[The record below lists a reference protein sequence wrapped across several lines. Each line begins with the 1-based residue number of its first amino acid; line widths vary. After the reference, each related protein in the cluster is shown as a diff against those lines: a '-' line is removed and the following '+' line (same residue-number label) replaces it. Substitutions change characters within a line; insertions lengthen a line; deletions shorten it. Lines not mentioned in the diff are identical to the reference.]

1 MGSELSWPRAKEGVA
16 IALFVVGMG
25 WLCRLAWLNPYY
37 NWDSLPYTALVQ
49 VSSSDP
55 VTLHNAAY
63 GLIDA
68 EAPAKISQEFHS
80 PERYPNYRGDL
91 ATNPWHFAEQ
101 LPLYSVKTFYILVLA
116 IIHRAGLS
124 ALKAMRLVSVF
135 SYAILGTI
143 LFLWLRRSAGSL
155 LAAAGSCFVMS
166 TAEFLGTGAETTPDA
181 FFAGLGFLSLYLIV
195 AEKKI
200 FPGLCL
206 LAVLPLIRSD
216 GLVLVALVLAYL
228 VWKSPRFRFR
238 HAVAILAGELLVYFV
253 TGRLAG
259 AYSYEKLL
267 YHSFVQRQLAPAESV
282 VHLTLREYLHA
293 LYIFVLGTLA
303 TPRPVYFLLGLTSL
317 KSRLG
322 DASLRHLAWLG
333 LAFTVIHIL
342 AFPLPDSRFLVL
354 PFAIF
359 ILWAVSALAASLE
372 RTPLPWPSE

>member
-1 MGSELSWPRAKEGVA
+1 MGSELSWPRVKEGVA
-16 IALFVVGMG
+16 IAVFVVGMG
-25 WLCRLAWLNPYY
+25 WLCRLVWLNPYY

-49 VSSSDP
+49 VSSSDAD
-55 VTLHNAAY
+55 TLHHAAY

-80 PERYPNYRGDL
+80 PERYPNYRGDM
-91 ATNPWHFAEQ
+91 ATNSWHFAEQ

-116 IIHRAGLS
+116 AIHRAGAS

-155 LAAAGSCFVMS
+155 LAAAGTVLVLS

-181 FFAGLGFLSLYLIV
+181 FFAGLGFLSLYLIF

-200 FPGLCL
+200 FPGLCV

-228 VWKSPRFRFR
+228 VWKSPGFRFR
-238 HAVAILAGELLVYFV
+238 HGVVILAAELLVYFV

-259 AYSYEKLL
+259 GYSYEKLL
-267 YHSFVQRQLAPAESV
+267 YHSFVQRQLVPAESV
-282 VHLTLREYLHA
+282 VHLTLGEYFHA

-322 DASLRHLAWLG
+322 DAALRHLTWLG
-333 LAFTVIHIL
+333 LAFTLIHIL

-354 PFAIF
+354 PFALF
-359 ILWAVSALAASLE
+359 ILWAVHALTRRVE
-372 RTPLPWPSE
+372 TMPLPWLSQ